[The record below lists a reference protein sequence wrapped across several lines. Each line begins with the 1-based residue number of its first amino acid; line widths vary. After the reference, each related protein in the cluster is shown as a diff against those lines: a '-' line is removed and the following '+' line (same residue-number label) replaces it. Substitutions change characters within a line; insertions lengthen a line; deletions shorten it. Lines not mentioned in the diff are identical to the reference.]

1 MALKSACLSREQ
13 RAEVQK
19 LLLAYCAEATA
30 GAGQAGWAGVGTE
43 VEVDD
48 TGDMRPEASKEVSKV
63 PLRVS
68 ARPCATD
75 RQDGT
80 PSVLERN

>member
-48 TGDMRPEASKEVSKV
+48 TGDMRPEASKV